1 MRLQAVEPRRLYRQ
15 IADQIRTLIGNG
27 DVAPGARLP
36 AERDLARQLGVSR
49 PSLREA
55 LIALEIEGLLD
66 VRVGSGIYVSPSGE
80 RARAAEITGASGP
93 FEVIRARWMIEG
105 ECAALAARHGTA
117 AQLRAIRNAHA
128 NLLKEARRHHN
139 PLDADRAFHVCIAE
153 ATGNS
158 ALELVVQTLWDQRV
172 GPLYRA
178 LETKLEYPAMAA
190 ETTAEH
196 DAVLEAI
203 LDRDAAAARSA
214 MRRHMDM
221 TKKRYSKDWKEA
233 GKAHG

>member
-15 IADQIRTLIGNG
+15 IADQLRTLIGRG

-36 AERDLARQLGVSR
+36 AERDLARRLGVSR

-55 LIALEIEGLLD
+55 LIALEVEGLLD
-66 VRVGSGIYVSPSGE
+66 VRVGSGIYVTPSEG
-80 RARAAEITGASGP
+80 RGRAAHIDGASGP
-93 FEVIRARWMIEG
+93 FEVIRARRMIEG

-128 NLLKEARRHHN
+128 ELLREARRHHN
-139 PLDADRAFHVCIAE
+139 PLDADRAFHVAIAQ
-153 ATGNS
+153 ASGNS

-178 LETKLEYPAMAA
+178 LETKLEYPAMARD
-190 ETTAEH
+190 TTGEH
-196 DAVLEAI
+196 EAVLAAI
-203 LDRDAAAARSA
+203 LAREPAAARAA
-214 MRRHMDM
+214 MRRHMDK
-221 TKKRYSKDWKEA
+221 TRKRYSKDWKEA
-233 GKAHG
+233 GK